1 VISRTDLQVGVHKAP
16 ANEVVEGVLDLQ
28 LILTAQDAGRFHEG
42 GVNALRALPGRGIRV
57 WGARTLAADPAWRDV
72 NVRRTVLTVRR
83 WLQRFTEGLVHEP
96 NDVRL
101 WVRIMRELAAY
112 LDDLYQRGA
121 LKGRSAAEAFFVKC
135 DNETNTPDVVDAG
148 LVVTQIGLALSAPA
162 EFIDV
167 RVIHGA
173 SGVTVTQ

>member
-1 VISRTDLQVGVHKAP
+1 MNPNIIKS
-16 ANEVVEGVLDLQ
+16 
-28 LILTAQDAGRFHEG
+28 I
-42 GVNALRALPGRGIRV
+42 
-57 WGARTLAADPAWRDV
+57 
-72 NVRRTVLTVRR
+72 VRRTVLTVRR